1 MARRDARERLDELR
15 RNPQQCEVPGCY
27 AYRQKWG
34 RYCEHHDRVNER
46 TGHPEGHTIR
56 KGQLRPYAARA
67 TEFIQEQHQHRGV
80 QAALEWIEELLA
92 NAEDPG
98 ELHRSSL
105 PSQRVGKWFHKMHL
119 AGITAEEV
127 LSTVVGLYLLRELD
141 PRQFKSDRH
150 FQHMLAIRVLRLVP
164 APFIQAWCNGE
175 GRRLYHRIGVKMR
188 EHLADRLNAALG
200 LLALRMAREIKKRM
214 EEEQR
219 QEWLDRLDG
228 VADPFMKPDRDMVYH
243 ASPTG
248 SEDKEGFE
256 LEHGDF

>member
-1 MARRDARERLDELR
+1 MTRRTTRARLDELR
-15 RNPQQCEVPGCY
+15 RNPRQCEVPGCY
-27 AYRQKWG
+27 AFRQKLG

-46 TGHPEGHTIR
+46 TGHPQGRVIR
-56 KGQLRPYAARA
+56 KGELRPYAARA
-67 TEFIQEQHQHRGV
+67 AEFIKEQHQHRGV
-80 QAALEWIEELLA
+80 QAALEWITELLH

-98 ELHRSSL
+98 ELHRRSL

-119 AGITAEEV
+119 AGITEEEV
-127 LSTVVGLYLLRELD
+127 LATVVGMYLLRELD

-150 FQHMLAIRVLRLVP
+150 FRHMLAIRVLRLVP
-164 APFIQAWCNGE
+164 APFIQAWCQGE

-219 QEWLDRLDG
+219 REWLDKLDG
-228 VADPFMKPDRDMVYH
+228 VADPFMNPDRGMIYTVDQ
-243 ASPTG
+243 
-248 SEDKEGFE
+248 EDEE
-256 LEHGDF
+256 DLEHARF